1 MASVVARFDRG
12 EPAVFGQHPFG
23 RRVAIAAV
31 IAGVLALHAA
41 LIAVARW
48 EAPASHAV
56 PVRVRVVDAVLIA
69 PIPPVSNKSEAPA
82 RTSSLSRRTH
92 QAIQNNP
99 VQSARTRPPAPVHA
113 QSITRTPL
121 PLTPPPSAHAAPEA
135 ATPTERIAGPQ
146 PQSQP
151 APVTQAPA
159 ADVPRRVAHLDC
171 ALTKPDYPAQSLRR
185 AEAGTVIIE
194 VDTAADG
201 HVVAAR
207 VATTS
212 GYARLDEAA
221 RDAALASRCQPYA
234 EDGKAAPARADVPFT
249 FTLSE

>member
-1 MASVVARFDRG
+1 MASVVARFNRG
-12 EPAVFGQHPFG
+12 ERVVFGPHVLG
-23 RRVAIAAV
+23 RRAAIAAV
-31 IAGVLALHAA
+31 VAGVLALHAA

-48 EAPASHAV
+48 GASASHAM

-69 PIPPVSNKSEAPA
+69 PESHKSEAPA
-82 RTSSLSRRTH
+82 RTSSPSRSTH
-92 QAIQNNP
+92 EAIRSDP
-99 VQSARTRPPAPVHA
+99 VQPARTRPAAPVHA
-113 QSITRTPL
+113 QSVTRTPWS
-121 PLTPPPSAHAAPEA
+121 PAAAPAAHAAPEA
-135 ATPTERIAGPQ
+135 AMPTERLAGSQ

-151 APVTQAPA
+151 APVAQAPA
-159 ADVPRRVAHLDC
+159 ADTPRRVAHLDC

-185 AEAGTVIIE
+185 AEAGTAIIE

-212 GYARLDEAA
+212 GYTRLDEAA
-221 RDAALASRCQPYA
+221 RAAALASRCQPYA
-234 EDGKAAPARADVPFT
+234 EDGKPAPARADVPFT